1 MVSFFTASNGVYV
14 NANPTGLTYPSSY
27 DITVTCTGAPSGST
41 VSQILQVHITKN
53 TPPTINNVPGGSTRK
68 IKCLLVLGFCFIGL
82 FLGGGWG
89 WGGCLS
95 LRFVWSFFNI
105 KSLEQIIYI
114 FKNHL
119 TLIHVNKN
127 WLKSNLSFNLASI
140 SVDSTTTGSG
150 VTIFTISASDTEG
163 DQLYFEIVCDPT
175 GCPFE
180 VFACKFQY

>member
-14 NANPTGLTYPSSY
+14 NANPTGLTYPNSY
-27 DITVTCTGAPSGST
+27 VITVTCTGAPSGST

-68 IKCLLVLGFCFIGL
+68 IKCVLVLGFCC
-82 FLGGGWG
+82 FLVG
-89 WGGCLS
+89 GGCLS

-127 WLKSNLSFNLASI
+127 WLESNLSFNLASI